1 MFEIERRE
9 CKEIKNLKGWRLIYG
24 RRKVGKTY
32 LATRCLEYDDYYLIS
47 RTLNIIHE
55 NDEISL
61 DEGINKIISLL
72 KGGKKIILDEFQ
84 RLPEKYI
91 DLLATAYPN
100 GTLILLASSLGVLS
114 KVVDRNSPLL
124 GYVIPYKMGIIKF
137 SDVLASVKDPYKA
150 LLFRDPWIIEHASDW
165 SDVERNPQSFYYIT
179 KGLIGEIFQEEDRKL
194 TQTYEAILLEVAGG
208 MWNSSMISAKL
219 QAGMDINPSKAS
231 SYLDTLFKMGLIKK
245 IRVYKGGKGSEWYH
259 DLDSP
264 IMSVTFYAEAK
275 YKVSEKGNKIVD
287 LSYPISKELQF
298 SIGEMLAEYYNA
310 ELAYV
315 PQGDIDV
322 VLLKKGKPFI
332 AYEVKNKF
340 TEKEARKAIERIK
353 DFGIS
358 RAGLVGVLED
368 PPNSEDSIG
377 PERLIEIAK
386 EIKNRERNK
395 NIREA

>member
-1 MFEIERRE
+1 
-9 CKEIKNLKGWRLIYG
+9 
-24 RRKVGKTY
+24 
-32 LATRCLEYDDYYLIS
+32 
-47 RTLNIIHE
+47 
-55 NDEISL
+55 
-61 DEGINKIISLL
+61 
-72 KGGKKIILDEFQ
+72 
-84 RLPEKYI
+84 
-91 DLLATAYPN
+91 
-100 GTLILLASSLGVLS
+100 
-114 KVVDRNSPLL
+114 
-124 GYVIPYKMGIIKF
+124 
-137 SDVLASVKDPYKA
+137 
-150 LLFRDPWIIEHASDW
+150 
-165 SDVERNPQSFYYIT
+165 
-179 KGLIGEIFQEEDRKL
+179 
-194 TQTYEAILLEVAGG
+194 
-208 MWNSSMISAKL
+208 
-219 QAGMDINPSKAS
+219 MDINPSKAS

-287 LSYPISKELQF
+287 LTYPISKELQF

-340 TEKEARKAIERIK
+340 TEKDARKAIERIK

-358 RAGLVGVLED
+358 RAGLIGVLED

-386 EIKNRERNK
+386 EIEKHNK
-395 NIREA
+395 NTGEA